1 MTWPGWLTAVKVED
15 KVKLC
20 GEFHHIPKNSFLILL
35 SLCVL
40 SLRLYEVL
48 LTMSPFLSLL
58 QSISRLPAAPQLW
71 AVSNHTVAV
80 PLQPSTVAAAIF
92 RYDLVFSNQKMCN
105 VGSFKINWFHL
116 FLGIISPKLNF
127 SCISQ
132 CIEIRRLKIIRWKA
146 FRYWFRRWYLVS
158 IKC

>member
-20 GEFHHIPKNSFLILL
+20 GEFHHIPKNSFLYLL

-40 SLRLYEVL
+40 SLRLCEVL
-48 LTMSPFLSLL
+48 LTMSPILSLL
-58 QSISRLPAAPQLW
+58 QPISRLPAAPQLW
-71 AVSNHTVAV
+71 AVSNHTITV

-105 VGSFKINWFHL
+105 VGGFKINLFYL
-116 FLGIISPKLNF
+116 FLRIISPKLIF
-127 SCISQ
+127 FMYIG
-132 CIEIRRLKIIRWKA
+132 IEIRFTSPLKIIRWKA
-146 FRYWFRRWYLVS
+146 FRQWYLVS